1 MTAENIFQELTIP
14 DFQPKTT
21 LDEYLISA
29 ENIDLYHILRYCDI
43 SQMEKLE
50 YFNKLYFLYELIIR
64 NLDKPSSVVQYL
76 RMQNSGDPALFLYN
90 LLEDLTS
97 ILKKSP
103 EFINDVFDTKLY
115 IILDLIQDE
124 ICILGETVDPDTYG
138 DGVEREFYR
147 IISLRN
153 IKRQL
158 KNEIPRLKRILSNY
172 LHNANTTKDEPS
184 QKLVNRLSLHIKY
197 LESLLPQNDNV
208 NERIPALTENTD
220 KSDKSEQTEVYIFPK
235 VLLNKFYFAFN
246 GYLWENVEPS
256 EFLGWF
262 KLSPIGKP
270 VFIEEMMT
278 YFCYAIGKIKD
289 KLIPESRPVNFGDWM
304 QHHIGGSNYSSLK
317 KRATIKVK
325 TAFIDEKV
333 ASF

>member
-1 MTAENIFQELTIP
+1 MTAENIFQ
-14 DFQPKTT
+14 D
-21 LDEYLISA
+21 LISRDFYPKSKLDDYVISA
-29 ENIDLYHILRYCDI
+29 VNVSLYQVLRNRDMTEE
-43 SQMEKLE
+43 QRLD
-50 YFNKLYFLYELIIR
+50 YFNRIYFLYNIVIN
-64 NLDKPSSVVQYL
+64 NLDKPSSIINYIFQEYWGEEYYI
-76 RMQNSGDPALFLYN
+76 QYN
-90 LLEDLTS
+90 LLEDLSTL
-97 ILKKSP
+97 LKKSA
-103 EFINDVFDTKLY
+103 EFSNDQCNNPLY

-124 ICILGETVDPDTYG
+124 ICTLGEKIYPDKYG
-138 DGVEREFYR
+138 DEVERKFNR
-147 IISLRN
+147 IISLTNSFRN
-153 IKRQL
+153 PK
-158 KNEIPRLKRILSNY
+158 KEIPRLRRILLND
-172 LHNANTTKDEPS
+172 LHTANTTKDKPS

-197 LESLLPQNDNV
+197 LESLLPQKDNA
-208 NERIPALTENTD
+208 NERIPVLTENTD
-220 KSDKSEQTEVYIFPK
+220 QSDKIAQPEVYIFPK

-278 YFCYAIGKIKD
+278 YFCYAIGKIKN